1 MPLVDTLYKP
11 LHYPDD
17 GENDGRREIKRT
29 FPIEMRSKDDVR
41 NISLSNESHGG
52 EFFEGNLGEI
62 EELSIVEGAMLE
74 VRGSN
79 GVLRVEISEAEMMKV
94 LPRNDNK

>member
-1 MPLVDTLYKP
+1 
-11 LHYPDD
+11 
-17 GENDGRREIKRT
+17 
-29 FPIEMRSKDDVR
+29 
-41 NISLSNESHGG
+41 
-52 EFFEGNLGEI
+52 LGEI